1 MTILEED
8 MVYEAIQA
16 SIAAHKGQL
25 RKLEDGVYVAHP
37 LEVAIILAQ
46 NGADE
51 STIAAGVLHDTIEDT
66 TMNTDQLQ
74 AQFGDEIATIVAGCT
89 EPDKRASWQTRKE
102 WAIDHLRQKATRK
115 MRMVIC
121 ADKLSNIRSI
131 ERNLKVAG
139 KGVWDQFHAPYQR
152 QKWYYQSMLEGLSDL
167 ADLAMYQEL
176 SAAIARVFND

>member
-1 MTILEED
+1 
-8 MVYEAIQA
+8 MVYEAIQT

-51 STIAAGVLHDTIEDT
+51 SVIVAGILHDTLEDT
-66 TMNTDQLQ
+66 TMSMVDLRE
-74 AQFGDEIATIVAGCT
+74 QFGEKITQIVAGCT
-89 EPDKRASWQTRKE
+89 EPNKQANWMTRKE
-102 WAIDHLRQKATRK
+102 WTINHLHQTATHQ

-131 ERNLKVAG
+131 ERSLKVVG
-139 KGVWDQFHAPYQR
+139 KDIWDHFHAPYQR

-167 ADLAMYQEL
+167 ADLTMYREL
-176 SAAIARVFND
+176 SQAIARVFND